1 MNENQNYRDTEEAK
15 EALKEA
21 LIASGVFIAAIGF
34 SYMCGRAIGYHAGFS
49 KGTIATDRCFK
60 KFLTPE
66 AYQGCLDAINKFM
79 SNASANEVIALSKE
93 LFI

>member
-15 EALKEA
+15 EAFKNA
-21 LIASGVFIAAIGF
+21 LIVSGVLITTIGF
-34 SYMCGRAIGYHAGFS
+34 SYMCGRIIGWDKGFN

-66 AYQGCLDAINKFM
+66 AYQGGLDAINKFM
-79 SNASANEVIALSKE
+79 SSASTKELAALSLE
-93 LFI
+93 LFN